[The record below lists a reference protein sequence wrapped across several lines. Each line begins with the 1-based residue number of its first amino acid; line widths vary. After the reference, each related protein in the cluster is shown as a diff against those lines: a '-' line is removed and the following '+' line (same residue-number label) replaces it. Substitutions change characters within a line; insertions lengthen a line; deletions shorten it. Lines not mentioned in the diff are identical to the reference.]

1 MATLRWFL
9 AFSLFVVLL
18 GCTGHSQVS
27 NFDSRAAGTVEETR
41 PPRSDY
47 GSRKLAP
54 FEPTS
59 MEVVEK
65 MLALAK
71 VNSSDVVYDLGS
83 GDGRIVIM
91 AGQKYGARA
100 FGFEIDPKLVRESRE
115 NVQRAGV
122 EHLVEIRQQDIMTAD
137 LSGAT
142 VVTMFLLPAAN
153 LMLRPKLL
161 RELKTGARV
170 VSNEHNMGDWKP
182 EGIVDGDFFR
192 IYLWRIVR
200 PIPHLE

>member
-1 MATLRWFL
+1 
-9 AFSLFVVLL
+9 
-18 GCTGHSQVS
+18 
-27 NFDSRAAGTVEETR
+27 
-41 PPRSDY
+41 
-47 GSRKLAP
+47 
-54 FEPTS
+54 

-115 NVQRAGV
+115 NVRRAGV

-182 EGIVDGDFFR
+182 DRILKLLVFWFTYLLVFSWLPLVRILMDGETYIWGTTHFSWFFR
-192 IYLWRIVR
+192 AAGSSANVQPSLGT
-200 PIPHLE
+200 